1 MKRDEQGITEV
12 LSQDADIM
20 RKILQDPNLISNLVK
35 SITTALLKTYDFS
48 RNAMLKGA
56 LSAALSD
63 PLSIQSKLMS
73 NKAFVAEYSAR
84 IIPYVKRA
92 DFISKLEDKDGLKT
106 LDSFTVWESVDASS
120 DNFSDWIIGQI
131 YDEIGLGP
139 VGAAVNYTMFD
150 LYDLLAY
157 KYN

>member
-20 RKILQDPNLISNLVK
+20 KKILQDPNLISNLVK

-48 RNAMLKGA
+48 RNAMLKGTLA
-56 LSAALSD
+56 AALSD
-63 PLSIQSKLMS
+63 PLAIQTRLTS

-84 IIPYVKRA
+84 ITPYVERA
-92 DFISKLEDKDGLKT
+92 VFISKLEDKDGLKT

-131 YDEIGLGP
+131 YDQIGLGP